1 MAKSKSRNTPTFAF
15 ISNDYKNNENRFMRK
30 FVNTSA
36 ILFCFIIFG
45 MYKGQATSKYIDIEW
60 KNGSEAARRI
70 MTDEF
75 YYDPLDAWSPFG
87 NDIGNDTYYLYCDW
101 KKEHPKEDIRK
112 FIDSQLSDFGYLG
125 FDISM
130 DGKDSERLTRIVRT
144 MHNEYI
150 DLNMINNMI
159 ISLAFSQLFLEG
171 KIEPDVKKWAEA
183 AFSREAVYL
192 DFWGDDKESMKER
205 KEREERMS
213 QLLSDLRK
221 A

>member
-1 MAKSKSRNTPTFAF
+1 
-15 ISNDYKNNENRFMRK
+15 MRK

-45 MYKGQATSKYIDIEW
+45 IYKGQASPKYLEIEW
-60 KNGSEAARRI
+60 KNGSEAAKKI
-70 MTDEF
+70 MTSEF
-75 YYDPLDAWSPFG
+75 YYDPLDAWSPFR
-87 NDIGNDTYYLYCDW
+87 NDIGSDTYYLYSDW
-101 KKEHPKEDIRK
+101 KKEHPKKDIKK

-144 MHNEYI
+144 MRNEYI
-150 DLNMINNMI
+150 DLNMIDNMI

-171 KIEPDVKKWAEA
+171 KIDPEVKLWAEA
-183 AFSREAVYL
+183 AFGRETVYL
-192 DFWGDDKESMKER
+192 DFWGDEKGEVKER
-205 KEREERMS
+205 KERAERMN
-213 QLLSDLRK
+213 QLLNDLRK